1 MAKLTKH
8 AEVLEQLHSM
18 VKKQAEEAQK
28 NVSGKPGG
36 DVKSV
41 SVGSEHDTT
50 NKNSVGPENVAQ
62 GYHQKPSEDSAEP
75 LAGSKTA
82 NDLGAEILDII
93 RKQAEAQDSVTGKPG
108 DVKSEST
115 DEHKTDKNKVKP
127 ENNSQDYEQKPSTDS
142 SKPLDSAK
150 KAEVEELAAKVAS
163 YELGRQ
169 FCAALLKTAAEQ
181 QESDELEMMKEAG
194 RRDFDLMIAE
204 AAENLETA
212 EAQEKQAEFEGA
224 AHFDALMKQ
233 AAYEEALQQ
242 NNQLQAKL
250 AEYEAYIKQAEENE
264 YAQIA
269 AIQAQEQQVKLA
281 ESVADIV
288 LSKLKSEIVPN
299 AQDCVSLIMP
309 VSPEETKSLVEE
321 QAINA
326 LSHLSDKD
334 KDKVLR
340 YIESLV
346 NLEQVNKNDQTST
359 T

>member
-1 MAKLTKH
+1 MAKLNKH
-8 AEVLEQLHSM
+8 AQILDQLHTM

-41 SVGSEHDTT
+41 SVSDEHETT

-62 GYHQKPSEDSAEP
+62 GYHQKPSDDSSEP

-82 NDLGAEILDII
+82 NDLGTEILDII

-127 ENNSQDYEQKPSTDS
+127 ENNEQDYKQKESTDE
-142 SKPLDSAK
+142 SKPLSSAK

-181 QESDELEMMKEAG
+181 QAPDELELMKEAG
-194 RRDFDLMIAE
+194 RRDFDMLIAQ
-204 AAENLETA
+204 AAEELESG
-212 EAQEKQAEFEGA
+212 EAQEKQAEAQGA
-224 AHFDALMKQ
+224 ADFDYMLKQ
-233 AAYEEALQQ
+233 AALEEALNENQQ
-242 NNQLQAKL
+242 LVAKL
-250 AEYEAYIKQAEENE
+250 AEYEAYIKQAEESQ

-269 AIQAQEQQVKLA
+269 AAQAQEQQVKLA
-281 ESVADIV
+281 EAVADMV
-288 LSKLKSEIVPN
+288 LNKLKT
-299 AQDCVSLIMP
+299 
-309 VSPEETKSLVEE
+309 ETVAS
-321 QAINA
+321 A
-326 LSHLSDKD
+326 
-334 KDKVLR
+334 
-340 YIESLV
+340 
-346 NLEQVNKNDQTST
+346 
-359 T
+359 